1 MEVKSAEEYN
11 LEQKRNELCRAEQDL
26 ASIISSA
33 EDFFDSPSDKDAVLQ
48 QIQENPDTIIAS
60 SAKPFMKKIARAML
74 VVTALNN
81 EVDEAFEVV
90 ADQQLTPTQVKVQ
103 ILKALDDQRI
113 FLEDQ
118 MAHKLSSER
127 AKTTQLLTEQT
138 NEFEHALG
146 EFEDRL
152 KSDREMYEKMLLEQK
167 TLFENKL
174 AYSEG
179 KLASLSTKMDRLFE
193 SLSTQEE
200 VHQKTIISTKDKLR
214 SILEETKTK
223 SREIQILKS
232 KLNEFSEDVYMMISH
247 CQWMTDQ
254 RRKGPIVGCFELQ
267 NVYGN
272 LHKYSKSVAEKYGF
286 GGLYADPQSF
296 ISSKLS
302 NLKISK
308 MGELELP
315 VLVDFL

>member
-1 MEVKSAEEYN
+1 MEVKSAEECK

-48 QIQENPDTIIAS
+48 QIQENPDAIIAS

-103 ILKALDDQRI
+103 IFKALDDQRI

-127 AKTTQLLTEQT
+127 AKTNQLLTEQT

-193 SLSTQEE
+193 SQLRIERDQKAFDRQQAFERQLREE
-200 VHQKTIISTKDKLR
+200 
-214 SILEETKTK
+214 
-223 SREIQILKS
+223 REISDKKFKNITKILDLLTRVYPGNFPCDQVHPMLRELV
-232 KLNEFSEDVYMMISH
+232 KLGVWPTSGD
-247 CQWMTDQ
+247 
-254 RRKGPIVGCFELQ
+254 GPPHWC
-267 NVYGN
+267 
-272 LHKYSKSVAEKYGF
+272 
-286 GGLYADPQSF
+286 
-296 ISSKLS
+296 
-302 NLKISK
+302 
-308 MGELELP
+308 
-315 VLVDFL
+315 